1 MALGS
6 WYQPAAHRLV
16 GTILTIGCHCSLRH
30 GSGHE
35 ALVSV
40 SGSVCVA
47 LRFGL

>member
-6 WYQPAAHRLV
+6 WYHHAAQRLV
-16 GTILTIGCHCSLRH
+16 RTVLNSSGAFVDAMAL
-30 GSGHE
+30 GHE